1 MKLVVNIPCL
11 NEEYTIPLVIKDIPK
26 QIPGIDK
33 IEIQIVDDGST
44 DRTVEV
50 AKKLGVDR
58 VIIHKTNQGLGNAF
72 KHGMQVALE
81 VGADIFVNTDADNQ
95 YPSRY
100 IPNLVKPIINQE
112 TDIVIGNRRPWKVK
126 HFSLLKRVLQRFGNW
141 ATRNVLGSDV
151 PDVVS
156 GFRAYNKEAMLKINV
171 TTKFSYV
178 LDTIMQAVQKG
189 LKIKSIDI
197 ETNPPI
203 RKSRLFD
210 NIFQHMRKSGANL
223 IRMYYLYEPL
233 KTFTYLSATTFIPG
247 LILLVRWFYYYFNN
261 LGGGKMQSLV
271 IGLMLLVASILLFGL
286 GIIGDSIKTNRTM
299 IEEEIYLLK
308 KKISQK
314 RRMGGKNDSSNTWD
328 KSTAYQNGSRY
339 AGTPKE

>member
-1 MKLVVNIPCL
+1 MKLVINIPCL
-11 NEEYTIPLVIKDIPK
+11 NEEHTLPLVLKDIPK

-33 IEIQIVDDGST
+33 IEVQIVDDGSN

-72 KHGMQVALE
+72 KYGMQVALE
-81 VGADIFVNTDADNQ
+81 AGADIFVNTDADNQ

-100 IPNLVKPIINQE
+100 ISNLVKPIINQE

-126 HFSLLKRVLQRFGNW
+126 HFSFLKRVLQRFGNW

-156 GFRAYNKEAMLKINV
+156 GFRAYNREAMLKINV

-197 ETNPPI
+197 ETNPPT
-203 RKSRLFD
+203 RKSRLFS
-210 NIFQHMRKSGANL
+210 NIFQHMRKSAANL
-223 IRMYYLYEPL
+223 VRMYYLYEPL
-233 KTFTYLSATTFIPG
+233 KTFAYLSATAF
-247 LILLVRWFYYYFNN
+247 
-261 LGGGKMQSLV
+261 
-271 IGLMLLVASILLFGL
+271 
-286 GIIGDSIKTNRTM
+286 
-299 IEEEIYLLK
+299 
-308 KKISQK
+308 
-314 RRMGGKNDSSNTWD
+314 
-328 KSTAYQNGSRY
+328 
-339 AGTPKE
+339 